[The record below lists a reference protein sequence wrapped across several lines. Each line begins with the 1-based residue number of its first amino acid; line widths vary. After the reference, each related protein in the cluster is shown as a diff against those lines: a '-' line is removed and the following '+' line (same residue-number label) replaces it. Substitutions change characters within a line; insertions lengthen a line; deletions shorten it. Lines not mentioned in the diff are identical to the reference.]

1 MGGAAQ
7 PAPAKPILADTGACR
22 ATAIISE
29 QLSKKAQAMPDSTG
43 NCDFIA
49 LSNDS
54 YRLLLDEAFGC
65 TPALS
70 IGRIMLE
77 LEASK
82 RSASGSP
89 DRA

>member
-54 YRLLLDEAFGC
+54 YRLLLDEVGGVAQ
-65 TPALS
+65 PA
-70 IGRIMLE
+70 
-77 LEASK
+77 
-82 RSASGSP
+82 
-89 DRA
+89 DR